1 MADDATD
8 QQAFIF
14 PSVSEAASAELQR
27 RRKRRVLPRPPLSL
41 LLAGIVILVMIACA
55 IAPYAIA
62 PFDPTDMDSDAILQA
77 PAWPHLLGTDHFGRD
92 VLSLLIHGARQSLL
106 MGACAVAVGGVVG
119 GLIGLVSGY
128 AGRAVDMV
136 MMRLLDIWMS
146 VPDMLLAIIVAAA
159 LGASFTHTV
168 LAVGV
173 VTIPRYARVMRAQV
187 IATCNRPFIEA
198 SRSIGSSHARIL
210 FQHVLP
216 HTVSAMLV
224 MVTLGVGS
232 AILIGASLSFI
243 GLGVIDDRPD
253 WGFLLSQ
260 GRSYL
265 MVAWWFATFPG
276 LAITALVVAVN
287 LLGDALRDRLD
298 PRLRPDQV
306 VR

>member
-1 MADDATD
+1 MADGTTD
-8 QQAFIF
+8 QIVF
-14 PSVSEAASAELQR
+14 PAVSQAASAELHRQR
-27 RRKRRVLPRPPLSL
+27 RRRVRPRPRLSL
-41 LLAGIVILVMIACA
+41 LLAGFVILIMIACA

-77 PAWPHLLGTDHFGRD
+77 PGWPHLLGTDHFGRD
-92 VLSLLIHGARQSLL
+92 VLSLLIYGARQSLL
-106 MGACAVAVGGVVG
+106 MGACAVAVGGVAG

-128 AGRAVDMV
+128 AGRAV
-136 MMRLLDIWMS
+136 
-146 VPDMLLAIIVAAA
+146 DMLLAIIVAAA

-187 IATCNRPFIEA
+187 IAICNRPFIEA
-198 SRSIGSSHARIL
+198 SRSIGTSHVRIL
-210 FQHVLP
+210 SQHVLP
-216 HTVSAMLV
+216 HTISAMLV

-265 MVAWWFATFPG
+265 TVAWWFATFPG
-276 LAITALVVAVN
+276 LAITALVIAVN
-287 LLGDALRDRLD
+287 VLGDALRDRLD
-298 PRLRPDQV
+298 PRLRPDQAA
-306 VR
+306 R

>member
-1 MADDATD
+1 M
-8 QQAFIF
+8 
-14 PSVSEAASAELQR
+14 
-27 RRKRRVLPRPPLSL
+27 SL
-41 LLAGIVILVMIACA
+41 LLAGLVILVMIACA

-62 PFDPTDMDSDAILQA
+62 PFDPTDMDSEAILQA

-92 VLSLLIHGARQSLL
+92 VLTLLVYGARQSLL
-106 MGACAVAVGGVVG
+106 MGACAVAVGGVAG

-128 AGRAVDMV
+128 AGRAVDMG

-187 IATCNRPFIEA
+187 IAICNRPFIEA
-198 SRSIGSSHARIL
+198 SRSIGTSHARIL

-216 HTVSAMLV
+216 HTISAMLV
-224 MVTLGVGS
+224 MITLGVGS

-265 MVAWWFATFPG
+265 TVAWWFATFPG
-276 LAITALVVAVN
+276 LAITALVIAVN
-287 LLGDALRDRLD
+287 VLGDALRDRLD
-298 PRLRPDQV
+298 PRLRPDQAA
-306 VR
+306 R